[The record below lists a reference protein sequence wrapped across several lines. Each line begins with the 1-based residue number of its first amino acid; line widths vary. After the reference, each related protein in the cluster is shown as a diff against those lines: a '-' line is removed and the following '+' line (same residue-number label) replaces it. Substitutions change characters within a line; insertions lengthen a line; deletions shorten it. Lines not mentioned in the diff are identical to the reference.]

1 MSKRKLRHPS
11 PLNRWWHRPLIGS
24 ALIGAACLTGLMSV
38 ASVATATTAL
48 SRLTLEELTDR
59 SDLVLH
65 GDVGAVEFEWVP
77 EKGVFTRIT
86 IAPRDVLKG
95 ERTED
100 TVTIRMYGGKYGDLQ
115 ISMDGAPC
123 MQSGEEV
130 VLFLKAN
137 GSDTFNVVNLAE
149 GKFSVD
155 TSAPQ
160 PQVLERDL
168 TGIAYLDPA
177 FEPTIPVDLD
187 AFKAAIRRAAR

>member
-1 MSKRKLRHPS
+1 MSFRKPPRTTHIDRRRLPALRGAI
-11 PLNRWWHRPLIGS
+11 LITGLCLIGLVS
-24 ALIGAACLTGLMSV
+24 FTSV
-38 ASVATATTAL
+38 GNATTAL

-65 GDVGAVEFEWVP
+65 GNVDAIEFEWVP

-86 IAPRDVLKG
+86 ISPRDVLKG
-95 ERTED
+95 TTAGE

-123 MQSGEEV
+123 MGSGEEV

-137 GSDTFNVVNLAE
+137 GPDTFNVVNLAE

-155 TSAPQ
+155 SSGPESEI
-160 PQVLERDL
+160 LDRDL

-177 FEPTIPVDLD
+177 FEPTIPITLDDL
-187 AFKAAIRRAAR
+187 KTAIRQAAR